1 MNEWVTSLGC
11 ENTHFV
17 NCDGL
22 HDENQYTTASDMA
35 KITLEA
41 LKSDLFVKISAAENY
56 TYDGVNFIHTNL
68 MLHPSYLTYYY
79 EYAQGEKG
87 LVSAYSSKD
96 AVVSYING
104 YVEMVLQAGMLYTTG
119 PQQEAFIAYKRS
131 DEKVGLKAGKKL
143 IKGMFAGS
151 SFGEVVRMLGILG
164 SGGSSSIEKKLK
176 KKKQKYLFVGLV
188 CVREEYQGQG
198 YMLSLIHI

>member
-1 MNEWVTSLGC
+1 MKVE
-11 ENTHFV
+11 
-17 NCDGL
+17 
-22 HDENQYTTASDMA
+22 
-35 KITLEA
+35 TLSEKDINA
-41 LKSDLFVKISAAENY
+41 IGHAF
-56 TYDGVNFIHTNL
+56 G
-68 MLHPSYLTYYY
+68 YY

-119 PQQEAFIAYKRS
+119 PQQEAFIAYKRC
-131 DEKVGLKAGKKL
+131 DEKVGLKAGQKL

-151 SFGEVVRMLGILG
+151 SFGEVVRMLSILG

-198 YMLSLIHI
+198 LSLIHI

>member
-1 MNEWVTSLGC
+1 MKVE
-11 ENTHFV
+11 
-17 NCDGL
+17 
-22 HDENQYTTASDMA
+22 
-35 KITLEA
+35 TLSEKDINA
-41 LKSDLFVKISAAENY
+41 IGHAF
-56 TYDGVNFIHTNL
+56 G
-68 MLHPSYLTYYY
+68 YY

-96 AVVSYING
+96 AVVSY
-104 YVEMVLQAGMLYTTG
+104 TTG
-119 PQQEAFIAYKRS
+119 PQQEAFIAYKRC
-131 DEKVGLKAGKKL
+131 DEKVGLKAGQKL

-151 SFGEVVRMLGILG
+151 SFGEVVRMLSILG

-198 YMLSLIHI
+198 YMRKALELAFAEGNRLGLPVVLDTDAKLKSDKYRHLGMELAGVRTCKNGSKLYELIKYPDSTV